1 MMTCISLNVTPMAVL
16 EKSNQPFLTTLVF
29 TEESGN

>member
-1 MMTCISLNVTPMAVL
+1 MMTCISPNVTPMAIL
-16 EKSNQPFLTTLVF
+16 EKSNQPFLTSFVL